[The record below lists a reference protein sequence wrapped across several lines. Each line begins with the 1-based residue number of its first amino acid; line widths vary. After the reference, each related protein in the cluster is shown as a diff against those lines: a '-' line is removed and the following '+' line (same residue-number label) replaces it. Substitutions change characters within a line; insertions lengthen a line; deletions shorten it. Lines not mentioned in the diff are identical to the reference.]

1 MYCTNDNFKGINI
14 AGLKLC
20 LAVRIERLIDNS
32 FFQKVIIAHNH
43 NIRLISTNALAC
55 KKCMISE
62 LTDYSQNGN
71 IVMKWFWFSFCNFNH
86 YLFILSSIF
95 FSISYRYCSP
105 TYSQDFTR
113 SERKENRFKENCMSL
128 KWRTSKLIHLLQP
141 QLLQQSLRCLLKHF

>member
-20 LAVRIERLIDNS
+20 LAVRIERLIDI

-71 IVMKWFWFSFCNFNH
+71 IVMKWFLFFCNFNH
-86 YLFILSSIF
+86 FLFILSSIF
-95 FSISYRYCSP
+95 FFCWYHIDIAPRHTHRILLDLKEKKIDLKKIAC
-105 TYSQDFTR
+105 R
-113 SERKENRFKENCMSL
+113 SNGVL
-128 KWRTSKLIHLLQP
+128 
-141 QLLQQSLRCLLKHF
+141 QSLSTYYNHNSYSKA

>member
-1 MYCTNDNFKGINI
+1 MRVLNCVWLYVLRDWSYF
-14 AGLKLC
+14 
-20 LAVRIERLIDNS
+20 

-71 IVMKWFWFSFCNFNH
+71 IVTKWFCFFFVISIIFC
-86 YLFILSSIF
+86 LSWAVYF
-95 FSISYRYCSP
+95 FLISYRYCSP

-128 KWRTSKLIHLLQP
+128 KWRTSKLIQLLQP
-141 QLLQQSLRCLLKHF
+141 QLLQQSLRCLPKYF